1 VGQFGTEYALADE
14 TDTFSDGSSFLAT
27 MKFLP
32 SLALAAALLTASAAQ
47 AQTKVKTKNK
57 YDGSTE
63 IKTKGAAPAP
73 VTLDGPIKRV
83 ETLSGI
89 DIFPKPNSN
98 NVMLSFTQ
106 QFTKPGTL
114 VMTDYKNKVVYQ
126 QELDPQNNTG
136 EPVDLGHIQAGTY
149 LVEAKTGQYV
159 YWKKVRI
166 KYPTV
171 VRR

>member
-1 VGQFGTEYALADE
+1 
-14 TDTFSDGSSFLAT
+14 
-27 MKFLP
+27 MKFI
-32 SLALAAALLTASAAQ
+32 SALALAAALLTAGAAQ

-57 YDGSTE
+57 SDSGTE
-63 IKTKGAAPAP
+63 IKSKGEVPA

-98 NVMLSFTQ
+98 SVMLSFTQ

-149 LVEAKTGQYV
+149 LVEAKTGNYV

>member
-1 VGQFGTEYALADE
+1 
-14 TDTFSDGSSFLAT
+14 
-27 MKFLP
+27 MKFLS
-32 SLALAAALLTASAAQ
+32 SLALAAALFTAGAAQ
-47 AQTKVKTKNK
+47 AQTKVKTKSK
-57 YDGSTE
+57 SDSGTE
-63 IKTKGAAPAP
+63 IKSKGEVSA

-149 LVEAKTGQYV
+149 LVEAKTGNYV

-166 KYPTV
+166 KYPTSA
-171 VRR
+171 RR

>member
-1 VGQFGTEYALADE
+1 VALL
-14 TDTFSDGSSFLAT
+14 FLFFD
-27 MKFLP
+27 MKFLS
-32 SLALAAALLTASAAQ
+32 SLALAAALLTAGAAQ
-47 AQTKVKTKNK
+47 AQTKVKTKSK
-57 YDGSTE
+57 SDSGTE
-63 IKTKGAAPAP
+63 IKTKGEVSA

-149 LVEAKTGQYV
+149 LVEAKTGNYV

-166 KYPTV
+166 KYPTAT
-171 VRR
+171 RR

>member
-1 VGQFGTEYALADE
+1 
-14 TDTFSDGSSFLAT
+14 
-27 MKFLP
+27 MKFLS
-32 SLALAAALLTASAAQ
+32 SLALAAALLTVSAAQ

-57 YDGSTE
+57 YEDGAE
-63 IKTKGAAPAP
+63 IKTKGQASA
-73 VTLDGPIKRV
+73 VTLDGPIRRV

-98 NVMLSFTQ
+98 SVMLSFTQ

-149 LVEAKTGQYV
+149 LVEAKTGNYV

-166 KYPTV
+166 KYPTSA
-171 VRR
+171 RR

>member
-1 VGQFGTEYALADE
+1 
-14 TDTFSDGSSFLAT
+14 
-27 MKFLP
+27 MKLLP
-32 SLALAAALLTASAAQ
+32 SLALAAALLAAGTAQ
-47 AQTKVKTKNK
+47 AQTKIKTKTK
-57 YDGSTE
+57 SDASGTE
-63 IKTKGAAPAP
+63 IKSKGTDGA

-89 DIFPKPNSN
+89 DVFPKSNSTSI
-98 NVMLSFTQ
+98 MLSFTQ

-126 QELDPQNNTG
+126 TELDPTNNTG
-136 EPVDLGHIQAGTY
+136 APVDLGKIPAGTY
-149 LVEAKTGQYV
+149 LVEAKTGNYV

-171 VRR
+171 RR

>member
-1 VGQFGTEYALADE
+1 MKLLP
-14 TDTFSDGSSFLAT
+14 SFL
-27 MKFLP
+27 
-32 SLALAAALLTASAAQ
+32 LAAALLLAGSAQ
-47 AQTKVKTKNK
+47 AQTK
-57 YDGSTE
+57 
-63 IKTKGAAPAP
+63 IKTKSKADESGITVKSKGTAGA

-98 NVMLSFTQ
+98 SVMLSFTQ

-114 VMTDYKNKVVYQ
+114 VMTDYKNQIVYQ
-126 QELDPQNNTG
+126 TELDPVNNTG
-136 EPVDLGHIQAGTY
+136 APVDLGKIPAGTY
-149 LVEAKTGQYV
+149 LVEAKTGNYV

-166 KYPTV
+166 KYPA

>member
-1 VGQFGTEYALADE
+1 MVWGF
-14 TDTFSDGSSFLAT
+14 FSLPFD
-27 MKFLP
+27 MKFIS
-32 SLALAAALLTASAAQ
+32 SLALAAALFTAGAAQ
-47 AQTKVKTKNK
+47 AQTKVKTKSK
-57 YDGSTE
+57 SDGGTE
-63 IKTKGAAPAP
+63 IKTKGEVSA

-126 QELDPQNNTG
+126 QALDPQNNTG

-149 LVEAKTGQYV
+149 LVEAKTGNYV

-166 KYPTV
+166 KYPSAT
-171 VRR
+171 RR